1 MMNVGRVCRAL
12 CRRVGNGLARNSIS
26 SNTTRRVGHGVFD
39 APRSVFVSAVGRG
52 DAGTS
57 PSGPAPRARR
67 AHASNASTT
76 DSNSTTDASSPVHPA
91 DDDEKEGGAAVGEAA
106 RVRSVELGGDLED
119 DADVYAERRSSRDP
133 SEMKPEL
140 VRRYVSSEH
149 FNARERA
156 KAERAEIRA
165 GFQLHPHDVGGS
177 EVQIAQLSHKI
188 SHLTE
193 HFKARR
199 KDVHSRMGLQ
209 RMLERR
215 KKLMRYLRRTNG
227 DSYGD
232 VIFRLGLKD
241 PKTNDPAGGK
251 YAYRDE
257 QIRARLRKK
266 GKK

>member
-1 MMNVGRVCRAL
+1 M
-12 CRRVGNGLARNSIS
+12 GN
-26 SNTTRRVGHGVFD
+26 FD
-39 APRSVFVSAVGRG
+39 RMR
-52 DAGTS
+52 
-57 PSGPAPRARR
+57 
-67 AHASNASTT
+67 
-76 DSNSTTDASSPVHPA
+76 
-91 DDDEKEGGAAVGEAA
+91 
-106 RVRSVELGGDLED
+106 DL
-119 DADVYAERRSSRDP
+119 YAERRSSRDP

>member
-1 MMNVGRVCRAL
+1 
-12 CRRVGNGLARNSIS
+12 
-26 SNTTRRVGHGVFD
+26 
-39 APRSVFVSAVGRG
+39 
-52 DAGTS
+52 
-57 PSGPAPRARR
+57 
-67 AHASNASTT
+67 
-76 DSNSTTDASSPVHPA
+76 
-91 DDDEKEGGAAVGEAA
+91 
-106 RVRSVELGGDLED
+106 
-119 DADVYAERRSSRDP
+119 
-133 SEMKPEL
+133 MKPEL

-156 KAERAEIRA
+156 KAERA
-165 GFQLHPHDVGGS
+165 
-177 EVQIAQLSHKI
+177 QIAQLSHKI